1 MKKIIHTLQAHNQKL
16 NQICERD
23 CIVTIIFQ
31 KVINSSYYI
40 YLNQCSI
47 LKETLVKI
55 LVICIPETWCTD
67 NVENMVIYSLPNYSS
82 IRQTRSSGK
91 TGFSLA
97 IYIHDTLKYT
107 IRRDLSISNND
118 IGALYVESINRK
130 GKSIFN
136 SAKYMQ
142 LNGKHNDFEA

>member
-1 MKKIIHTLQAHNQKL
+1 MKKIIQSLQAHNQKL
-16 NQICERD
+16 DEICERN
-23 CIVTIIFQ
+23 CIITNIFQ
-31 KVINSSYYI
+31 IVINSSYYI

-47 LKETLVKI
+47 LKETLIKI

-67 NVENMVIYSLPNYSS
+67 SVENTVIYTLPNYSS

-91 TGFSLA
+91 TGCSLA

-118 IGALYVESINRK
+118 IEALYVGSINRK

-136 SAKYMQ
+136 SGKYMQ
-142 LNGKHNDFEA
+142 LTGKYNDFEV